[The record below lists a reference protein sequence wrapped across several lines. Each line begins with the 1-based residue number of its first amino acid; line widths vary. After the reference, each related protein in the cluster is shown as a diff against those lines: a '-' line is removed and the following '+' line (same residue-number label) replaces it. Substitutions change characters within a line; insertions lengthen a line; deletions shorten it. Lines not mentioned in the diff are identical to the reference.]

1 MGCEEFIWYIYLVF
15 SLDNIAHK
23 TLIETGE
30 REEWMHGGNLN

>member
-1 MGCEEFIWYIYLVF
+1 MGCEKLIWYVYLVF

-30 REEWMHGGNLN
+30 RGVDAWR